1 MGGRVGTLSKDWS
14 WAKQPSSGAL
24 PIALGGKGHVDL
36 AWNLKPP
43 LSGWCWLEP
52 LGCQGMQAVPNR
64 FDLRDAKEW
73 YSGCQ
78 EATYHPRQMSP
89 FWAQEDS
96 SPVGARLGDRQPIQK
111 TSKDSEMQIYTL
123 RIFWSSQVLNLWI
136 SKPIRAISNSH
147 RLGETINTFKN
158 NFVLVQWPWSIY
170 DSDPSL
176 ACLCLSLI
184 SILNACGYGAVAAH
198 WLTINIEL
206 LWILK
211 VTEVSQLLEFFKF
224 SKSQCSWNSW
234 GSLRFLQKAY
244 WTEWLIWLSLYP
256 MIEIYIELIE

>member
-1 MGGRVGTLSKDWS
+1 MQHFSTKAMFSTLTHKQLIFQNVFDPKDSWIKEQGMGGRVGTLSKDWS

-64 FDLRDAKEW
+64 FDILEPKGAPTVLKP
-73 YSGCQ
+73 
-78 EATYHPRQMSP
+78 TYHPRQRTP
-89 FWAQEDS
+89 PLCWDS

-176 ACLCLSLI
+176 ACLCLSHI
-184 SILNACGYGAVAAH
+184 CILNACGYGAVAAH

-224 SKSQCSWNSW
+224 SKSQCSWNS
-234 GSLRFLQKAY
+234 
-244 WTEWLIWLSLYP
+244 
-256 MIEIYIELIE
+256 